1 MTCDN
6 ALKVSGAHRINKVLD
21 QQLTSPEE
29 PEKEKE
35 VLAEGN
41 IFGCTAR
48 AISGQENPGQ
58 NA

>member
-48 AISGQENPGQ
+48 AISGQENPG
-58 NA
+58 